1 VKIERFVWTEHAEM
15 RLHERRL
22 DAAEI
27 EQAIKNRHSAREV
40 NDGRA
45 EWLVSGDTAD
55 GTAFEAIYTIRTKTT
70 GQRSGSSLFG
80 GWILRLPV
88 PVGATLA
95 RAMFAY
101 YDSDADIAW
110 FPTGES
116 DDVVS
121 ERVPGGLRDY
131 DRTSHKLVAIEVWDA
146 STRLPA
152 SILEALPAPSAA
164 HGAAA

>member
-1 VKIERFVWTEHAEM
+1 M
-15 RLHERRL
+15 L
-22 DAAEI
+22 
-27 EQAIKNRHSAREV
+27 
-40 NDGRA
+40 
-45 EWLVSGDTAD
+45 
-55 GTAFEAIYTIRTKTT
+55 
-70 GQRSGSSLFG
+70 
-80 GWILRLPV
+80 
-88 PVGATLA
+88 
-95 RAMFAY
+95 AY

-131 DRTSHKLVAIEVWDA
+131 DRSSHKLVAIEVWDA

-152 SILEALPAPSAA
+152 SILEALPAPNAA